1 MLLNGNEASKQA
13 CLSRE
18 CLTGPTEVNLL
29 ASLGLELLMAL
40 VTPSVSQVV
49 GPTLGDLLAPEMIS
63 L

>member
-49 GPTLGDLLAPEMIS
+49 RPTLEGIC
-63 L
+63 